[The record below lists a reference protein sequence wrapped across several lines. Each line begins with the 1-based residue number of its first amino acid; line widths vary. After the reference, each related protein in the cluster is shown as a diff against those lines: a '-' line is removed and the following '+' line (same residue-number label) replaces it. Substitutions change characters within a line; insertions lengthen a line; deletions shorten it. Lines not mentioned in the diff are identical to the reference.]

1 MLRYNKQ
8 LRDPRA
14 ICTSLLL
21 REQPTDQLQDQQLD
35 QLQNKLPGR
44 LSDLLQQLRRQLKQ
58 PPHQTLIVPA
68 VIQLDQLRRPHGQHH
83 DPFEQLGDQHND
95 HHHANRKH

>member
-1 MLRYNKQ
+1 MLRCNKQ

-14 ICTSLLL
+14 ICTSQLL

-35 QLQNKLPGR
+35 QLQNQLLDQ
-44 LSDLLQQLRRQLKQ
+44 LSDLLQLTCQLKQ

-68 VIQLDQLRRPHGQHH
+68 VIQLGQL
-83 DPFEQLGDQHND
+83 
-95 HHHANRKH
+95 